1 MFNSDRSG
9 PKTDQLLDLKII
21 KKVTRNDEKSLVQLI
36 SLNFQKPKV
45 EFLGT
50 YSITNVYVYSCIIKI
65 MFCVDYR

>member
-21 KKVTRNDEKSLVQLI
+21 KNVTRNDEKSLVQLI

-50 YSITNVYVYSCIIKI
+50 YSQH
-65 MFCVDYR
+65 

>member
-9 PKTDQLLDLKII
+9 PQTDQLLDLKII
-21 KKVTRNDEKSLVQLI
+21 KKNVTRNDEKSLVQLI

-50 YSITNVYVYSCIIKI
+50 YSQH
-65 MFCVDYR
+65 

>member
-9 PKTDQLLDLKII
+9 PKTDELLDLKII
-21 KKVTRNDEKSLVQLI
+21 KNVTRNDEKSLVQLI
-36 SLNFQKPKV
+36 SMNFQKPKV

-50 YSITNVYVYSCIIKI
+50 YSNTNVYVYSCIIKI